1 MKAFPIAALI
11 IVAGLA
17 GAPRAACAW
26 GPTGHEWISGIAIDK
41 LPDSL
46 PAFVRTPEAAAE
58 IAAMGREPDRSKG
71 AGETHDAD
79 RDPAHYIFLAD
90 DGAVMGVVPLE
101 NLPAARKDYDTL
113 LRAKG
118 FTQYE
123 AGYVPYAIVDGWQQI
138 RKDFAY
144 WRADVKGAATART
157 QAERDWFEADR
168 RLRERLTLRDIG
180 IWSHFVADASQ
191 PLHVSVHFK
200 NWGPYPNP
208 HGYTTADIDMTFEED
223 FVRGNLTR
231 AAVAAEIGPYVDCK
245 CGIWDMTKNLLRS
258 SLAKVGPLYGLE
270 KDGAFTPANPNGI
283 RFAAGRLAMGAET
296 ARNMIVAAWEDSAHT
311 PVGPPPMINM
321 RDIEDGKVRVI
332 PNMFGADLPG
342 P

>member
-1 MKAFPIAALI
+1 MKALSIAAMAI
-11 IVAGLA
+11 ATASA
-17 GAPRAACAW
+17 GAPHAAWAW

-46 PAFVRTPEAAAE
+46 PAFVCTPEAAAE
-58 IAAMGREPDRSKG
+58 IAAMAREPDRSKG
-71 AGETHDAD
+71 AGETHDAE
-79 RDPAHYIFLAD
+79 RDPGHYIFLAD
-90 DGAVMGVVPLE
+90 DGAVLGVLPLE
-101 NLPAARKDYDTL
+101 NLPATRKDYDTL

-118 FTQYE
+118 STQYD
-123 AGYVPYAIVDGWQQI
+123 AGYVPYAIVDGWQQV

-223 FVRGNLTR
+223 FVRKNLTR
-231 AAVAAEIGPYVDCK
+231 AAVAAEVGPYV
-245 CGIWDMTKNLLRS
+245 TAS
-258 SLAKVGPLYGLE
+258 
-270 KDGAFTPANPNGI
+270 
-283 RFAAGRLAMGAET
+283 AASR
-296 ARNMIVAAWEDSAHT
+296 R
-311 PVGPPPMINM
+311 
-321 RDIEDGKVRVI
+321 
-332 PNMFGADLPG
+332 
-342 P
+342 